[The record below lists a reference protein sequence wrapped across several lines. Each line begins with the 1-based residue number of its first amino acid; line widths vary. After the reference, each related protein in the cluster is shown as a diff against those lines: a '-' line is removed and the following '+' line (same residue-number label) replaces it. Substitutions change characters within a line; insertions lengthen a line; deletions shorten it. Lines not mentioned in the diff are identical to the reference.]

1 MRNEDWKHV
10 RFQTVRALHFSLTW
24 STDYN
29 SWARYIHFKR
39 FDLLSWARYIHF
51 KRFDLLSWARYIH
64 FKRFDPRLLWELMH
78 QFLTLKLLIK
88 KLIFKILID
97 FCVRGTVGLIFP
109 LDQIKIGIRWIFL
122 MIENTNSKNLYME
135 KFILI
140 STQKYFKD

>member
-29 SWARYIHFKR
+29 
-39 FDLLSWARYIHF
+39 SWARYIHF